1 MDRARKSRNAAQL
14 HQGARARGE
23 GGDALWNGLQHSSL
37 QLAEISFRFQGVKR
51 VVLESRRGPNLV
63 FLDGNYL
70 EDRSWMNGTVN
81 VGFLGKISAFR
92 SLFVSSFERNRSSA
106 SKSVV
111 YSRSYEFYT
120 PARCTLTRSFADK

>member
-1 MDRARKSRNAAQL
+1 M
-14 HQGARARGE
+14 
-23 GGDALWNGLQHSSL
+23 
-37 QLAEISFRFQGVKR
+37 
-51 VVLESRRGPNLV
+51 LESRRGPNLV

-111 YSRSYEFYT
+111 YSRGYEFYT
-120 PARCTLTRSFADK
+120 PTRSFADK

>member
-81 VGFLGKISAFR
+81 VGFLGKIGLSISFR
-92 SLFVSSFERNRSSA
+92 FFFRTESKLGVEIGCLFEG
-106 SKSVV
+106 
-111 YSRSYEFYT
+111 
-120 PARCTLTRSFADK
+120 L